1 MIRSAIVE
9 TINKQQ
15 GFYAPHVRTNIS
27 LAAIPEELIDKIQ
40 IGDHVMIFYSE
51 KLTYGGF
58 KSIVIETPRAKL
70 TDL

>member
-1 MIRSAIVE
+1 MVSNATVEAIQL
-9 TINKQQ
+9 KQ

-40 IGDHVMIFYSE
+40 VGDHVTIFHSE
-51 KLTYGGF
+51 KLAYGGF
-58 KSIVIETPRAKL
+58 NSIIIETPRAKL